1 MTVTND
7 IRAELE
13 KHLSTTAPALP
24 AIAWGNVKFD
34 QTAVTRY
41 IEARFAP
48 MSRRPAVRGPDP
60 QYRHSGIFLL
70 TVCVEEETGAGE
82 GLTLVDRLLGRFRV
96 DTAILGVD
104 VNVRIDYS
112 EPETPYQRP
121 PFYCLPVRVGWYCY
135 ANA

>member
-1 MTVTND
+1 MTVTNA

-13 KHLSTTAPALP
+13 KHLSTTTPALP
-24 AIAWGNVKFD
+24 AIAWGNIKFD
-34 QTAVTRY
+34 QTAVTQY
-41 IEARFAP
+41 IQTQFAP
-48 MSRRPAVRGPDP
+48 MMRRPATRGPDP
-60 QYRHSGIFLL
+60 QYRHSGVFLL
-70 TVCVEEETGAGE
+70 TVCVEEETGAGA
-82 GLTLVDRLLGRFRV
+82 GLVLVDRLLGRFRV

-112 EPETPYQRP
+112 EPEMPYQRP